1 MTSADHPLCDPHSAE
16 HSVKIFTGP
25 RCGYCI
31 MAKRLLLSRGISFE
45 EIETQGH
52 PEVRSWLAQIT
63 HQYTV
68 PQVFIH
74 GKSIGGYTELSV
86 LDRAG
91 QLMKLVN
98 VDQD

>member
-1 MTSADHPLCDPHSAE
+1 MTSSDHPLCDPHSAE
-16 HSVKIFTGP
+16 HPVKIFTGP

-31 MAKRLLLSRGISFE
+31 MAKRLLLSRGVSFE
-45 EIETQGH
+45 EVETQGH
-52 PEVRSWLAQIT
+52 TEVRSWLARVT

-74 GKSIGGYTELSV
+74 GNSIGGYTELSA

-98 VDQD
+98 VDHD

>member
-1 MTSADHPLCDPHSAE
+1 MNSSDHPLCDPASAE
-16 HSVKIFTGP
+16 HAVKIFTGP

-31 MAKRLLLSRGISFE
+31 MAKRLLLSRGISYE

-52 PEVRSWLAQIT
+52 PDVRSWLAQVT

-74 GKSIGGYTELSV
+74 GKSIGGYTELSA

-98 VDQD
+98 RDNE

>member
-1 MTSADHPLCDPHSAE
+1 MAHVKVYTSQ
-16 HSVKIFTGP
+16 F
-25 RCGYCI
+25 CGYCI
-31 MAKRLLLSRGISFE
+31 MAKRLLLSRGLSYE
-45 EIETQGH
+45 EVETQGH
-52 PEVRSWLAQIT
+52 PEVRTWLAQVT

-74 GKSIGGYTELSV
+74 GKSIGGYTELSA

-98 VDQD
+98 RDDE